1 MARFTDV
8 IVTYFVAGVVMWGS
22 GFIEFESA
30 DLVAH
35 FLSFSGGGVAGDSG
49 VESELTDMQGPIGN
63 TINTLGG
70 GLLAIGTFVFDLIT
84 FAFWPVEVLNTVG
97 APTVIVALVGGTL
110 SVVFIGGFMRMIR
123 GQA

>member
-22 GFIEFESA
+22 GFIEFESHE
-30 DLVAH
+30 LVAH
-35 FLSFSGGGVAGDSG
+35 FLTLSDGGVSGDGG
-49 VESELTDMQGPIGN
+49 VETQLTDMQGPIGN

-70 GLLAIGTFVFDLIT
+70 GLLAIGTFVFDLVT

-97 APTVIVALVGGTL
+97 APPVIVALVGGTL
-110 SVVFIGGFMRMIR
+110 SVVFFGGFIRMIR